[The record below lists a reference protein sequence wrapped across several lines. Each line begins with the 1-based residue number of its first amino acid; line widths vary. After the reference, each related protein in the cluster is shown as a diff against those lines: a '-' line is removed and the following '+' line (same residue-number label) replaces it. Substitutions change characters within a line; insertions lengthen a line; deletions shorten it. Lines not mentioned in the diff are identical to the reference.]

1 MFANVI
7 PVQRMPRHSSTFTYA
22 VPEDLQAHLQPG
34 MLVRVPWRRRWVQ
47 AMVHSVSDVSEHPS
61 PSELST
67 FLEDKP
73 VWNQA
78 QLDALQQHASEQY
91 ASLGT
96 LCHALL
102 PEKPR
107 RKATNPVTPPA
118 APAAF
123 HPPVLSRAVIP
134 ELAKLESLDAPF
146 LAIRLQRMA
155 DRHYL
160 YRQWV
165 RQVPGQVLILVPQH
179 LDALE
184 LQQSLQNALKLPVA
198 VWGEQIGKNERW
210 QLFSDIHKGRYRIVV
225 ATRSGALLP
234 LHDLGLIIIDQEDR
248 QDHRSWEGH
257 PYFDARDL
265 ARDLA
270 SRLNIPV
277 RETSFHPRLSRLAVT
292 SYAQTPLI
300 SAPITTFFYRNSAEL
315 LHPQLSERIS
325 GAIND
330 GSDVLCICTKK
341 AAHAGLACLDCQHT
355 WSCPSCSSRLYEADA
370 RLQCPSCDYVMDD
383 PASCPRCGG
392 SNIRGFLPG
401 AQTIAKKIAQTL
413 SVPTVLFS
421 SQDQSLDPHMPPAVI
436 ISTPFTWRRL
446 VADGKRHIGC
456 VLLFHPE
463 SVLYTPDYRA
473 NEWYVQFVQ
482 WHRHMA
488 HSYMRQPLLIQTGL
502 TEHSELHAAA
512 VDADQTNSALKELDM
527 RKHLGLPP
535 FGHIL
540 LIRLKSADA
549 DETQEIDAS
558 MRRDLPNVR
567 IHGPKPTTDK
577 NEQQWTVFTE
587 QPVLDKFTDSVYSK
601 LLIYRNPE
609 TPLR

>member
-7 PVQRMPRHSSTFTYA
+7 PIQRMPRHSSTFTYA
-22 VPEDLQAHLQPG
+22 VPQDLQASLQPG

-47 AMVHSVSDVSEHPS
+47 AIVHSISDASEHPS
-61 PSELST
+61 PSELFA
-67 FLEDKP
+67 FLEDQP

-107 RKATNPVTPPA
+107 RKTSAPVAPAPAT
-118 APAAF
+118 AAF

-134 ELAKLESLDAPF
+134 ELARLESLDASF

-160 YRQWV
+160 YRQWA
-165 RQVPGQVLILVPQH
+165 RQVSGQVLILVPQH

-184 LQQSLQNALKLPVA
+184 LQQSLQNTLKLPVA
-198 VWGEQIGKNERW
+198 VWGEQTGKNERW

-257 PYFDARDL
+257 PYFDAREL
-265 ARDLA
+265 GRDLGR
-270 SRLNIPV
+270 RLNIPV
-277 RETSFHPRLSRLAVT
+277 RETSFHPRLSRLALA
-292 SYAQTPLI
+292 SYLQIPPI
-300 SAPITTFFYRNSAEL
+300 PAPITTFFYRNSAEL

-325 GAIND
+325 GSIND

-341 AAHAGLACLDCQHT
+341 AAHAGLTCLDCQHM
-355 WSCPSCSSRLYEADA
+355 WSCPSCSSRLYEASA
-370 RLQCPSCDYVMDD
+370 RLQCPSCDYAINA
-383 PASCPRCGG
+383 PTSCPRCGG

-401 AQTIAKKIAQTL
+401 AQTIAKKISQTL

-421 SQDQSLDPHMPPAVI
+421 SQDQSLDPHMPAAVI
-436 ISTPFTWRRL
+436 ISTPFTWRRF
-446 VADGKRHIGC
+446 VADGKRRIGC

-488 HSYMRQPLLIQTGL
+488 YSYLRQPLLIQSGL
-502 TEHSELHAAA
+502 TELSELHAAA
-512 VDADQTNSALKELDM
+512 LATDPAISAPKELEM
-527 RKHLGLPP
+527 RKRLGLPP

-540 LIRLKSADA
+540 LVRLKSATV
-549 DETQEIDAS
+549 DETQEIDACL
-558 MRRDLPNVR
+558 RRDLPNAR
-567 IHGPKPTTDK
+567 IHGPKPTTGK
-577 NEQQWTVFTE
+577 NEHQWTVFTE

-601 LLIYRNPE
+601 LLIYHNPE